1 MNRRKLPLILFASA
15 LLSVNILS
23 AEDNSTNT
31 INPNIQRVFQV
42 YTPGWDY
49 DLNPQTAQYASEA
62 QILNSL
68 YEGLFCYNPMTSEA
82 IGAYC
87 KSYKLSRDKKRW
99 TFTIREGAVFS
110 NGDPITAET
119 FKESWLNLL
128 ANPDAEF
135 ASFADCIQG
144 AKAFRSGNGKRE
156 DVRISAPDSSTL
168 VVHLTE
174 PSEHLPQIL
183 CHHSFAA
190 ISTKENVYS
199 GPFIL
204 ESYKDNTIVLT
215 KNENYIDKDKV
226 HIPGVTIT
234 MIDNADELSHKF
246 NTGQADWVMKNA
258 NYDKI
263 IDKDAIQIF
272 AQFGT
277 QYYFFKMN
285 SEIWSKKEFRRALIE
300 AIPYNK
306 LRDGFYLP
314 ASTLVYPLSGYPTV
328 IGYNDYDTEDA
339 IIMMNQARKKYNI
352 PQDLKLPLVIAVS
365 SESLWEMQS
374 AIILKNAW
382 KPLGVEV
389 SIQSTQNSR
398 YIASIPNWKA
408 DIFHYG
414 WIGDYADPLAFL
426 ELFRTGSSL
435 NTGLYSNPEYDKLL
449 EKAASAETVQE
460 HYRYQA
466 RAEQILLDEGEVI
479 PLAYFIS
486 SNVLDANLIGG
497 WYKNSMDIHPF
508 KYIYFQDKKS
518 RIPNF
523 VRYQED
529 QE

>member
-204 ESYKDNTIVLT
+204 
-215 KNENYIDKDKV
+215 
-226 HIPGVTIT
+226 
-234 MIDNADELSHKF
+234 
-246 NTGQADWVMKNA
+246 
-258 NYDKI
+258 
-263 IDKDAIQIF
+263 
-272 AQFGT
+272 
-277 QYYFFKMN
+277 
-285 SEIWSKKEFRRALIE
+285 
-300 AIPYNK
+300 
-306 LRDGFYLP
+306 
-314 ASTLVYPLSGYPTV
+314 
-328 IGYNDYDTEDA
+328 
-339 IIMMNQARKKYNI
+339 
-352 PQDLKLPLVIAVS
+352 
-365 SESLWEMQS
+365 
-374 AIILKNAW
+374 
-382 KPLGVEV
+382 
-389 SIQSTQNSR
+389 
-398 YIASIPNWKA
+398 
-408 DIFHYG
+408 
-414 WIGDYADPLAFL
+414 
-426 ELFRTGSSL
+426 
-435 NTGLYSNPEYDKLL
+435 
-449 EKAASAETVQE
+449 
-460 HYRYQA
+460 
-466 RAEQILLDEGEVI
+466 
-479 PLAYFIS
+479 
-486 SNVLDANLIGG
+486 
-497 WYKNSMDIHPF
+497 
-508 KYIYFQDKKS
+508 
-518 RIPNF
+518 
-523 VRYQED
+523 
-529 QE
+529 